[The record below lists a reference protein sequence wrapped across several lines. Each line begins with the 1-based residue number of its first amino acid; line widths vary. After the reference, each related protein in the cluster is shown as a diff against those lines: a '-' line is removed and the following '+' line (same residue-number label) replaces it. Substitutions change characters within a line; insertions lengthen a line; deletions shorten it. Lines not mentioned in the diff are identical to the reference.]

1 MSLQSQKRSQRWEV
15 TRCYGASGTCVH
27 SCVCVSSKLRSLCVS
42 VGKRVVAH
50 APGWAHLC
58 LHVRL
63 QETVP
68 ACLASWSHMDLW
80 VLLWRSEWAPV
91 YMCVHKESQPAPWA
105 HRLWEPGRRWQ
116 TGAGF

>member
-80 VLLWRSEWAPV
+80 VLLWRSIIHAGAH
-91 YMCVHKESQPAPWA
+91 VHRCQ
-105 HRLWEPGRRWQ
+105 
-116 TGAGF
+116 GAS